1 MNKNKKTKA
10 IKKFKDSKA
19 EENNVY
25 IYFSIIFFFDK
36 KFQNS
41 PENQPPPLFIAA
53 ISTFSHAIRF
63 LSKNEKNVI
72 FSKSQYTF

>member
-25 IYFSIIFFFDK
+25 IYYNIKHKNMLFVDADTLDEACNKFDACAFNNRKEWKIFL
-36 KFQNS
+36 
-41 PENQPPPLFIAA
+41 EVGCQPA
-53 ISTFSHAIRF
+53 
-63 LSKNEKNVI
+63 
-72 FSKSQYTF
+72 

>member
-25 IYFSIIFFFDK
+25 IYYTSSFFNVTPYMRAIFY
-36 KFQNS
+36 S
-41 PENQPPPLFIAA
+41 
-53 ISTFSHAIRF
+53 
-63 LSKNEKNVI
+63 
-72 FSKSQYTF
+72 